1 MNISNLKH
9 YNTFILISKERKC
22 SFSFALFISFLM
34 FFIFNIVHFIMTGAI
49 TYLQQKYAHTWH
61 RLDMRKNTQK
71 WRLVWKIRFF
81 TRKICALHKLE
92 MRWEA
97 AQEWRIIM
105 KIFFYALREY
115 DEKKYVEKFAEQYSF
130 EYGFHQIILQCIM

>member
-1 MNISNLKH
+1 M
-9 YNTFILISKERKC
+9 
-22 SFSFALFISFLM
+22 
-34 FFIFNIVHFIMTGAI
+34 
-49 TYLQQKYAHTWH
+49 
-61 RLDMRKNTQK
+61 RL
-71 WRLVWKIRFF
+71 
-81 TRKICALHKLE
+81 
-92 MRWEA
+92 EA